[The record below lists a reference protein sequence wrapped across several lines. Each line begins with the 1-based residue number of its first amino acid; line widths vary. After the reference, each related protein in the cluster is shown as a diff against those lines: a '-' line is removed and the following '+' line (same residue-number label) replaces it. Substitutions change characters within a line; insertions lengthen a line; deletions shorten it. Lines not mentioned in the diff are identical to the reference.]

1 MVAKDEGQEEKE
13 RLGTWDEQMQ
23 TATEV
28 WILLGDTSL
37 WSFVISAYLVNT
49 TLISLCSRLLFQSE
63 SEATQSCPT
72 LCDPMDCSLP
82 RSSVHG
88 ILQAI
93 VLEWIAIPFSR
104 GSSQPRDRTWV
115 FRIVDRHFTI

>member
-28 WILLGDTSL
+28 WILLGDNSL
-37 WSFVISAYLVNT
+37 WSFGISAYLVNT

-72 LCDPMDCSLP
+72 LCDPMDYSLP
-82 RSSVHG
+82 SSSVHG
-88 ILQAI
+88 IFQAR
-93 VLEWIAIPFSR
+93 VLEWIATPYIPN
-104 GSSQPRDRTWV
+104 TC
-115 FRIVDRHFTI
+115 